1 MQYARLG
8 RTGLKVSR
16 ICLGTMTFGWSSD
29 EETSHTILDT
39 AFEAGITFFDTADVY
54 SRWVEGNPG
63 GISEGIIGRWMKGKN
78 RREIIMAT
86 KARGRMWD
94 GQNGEGLS
102 RHHLIHAVEDSLRRL
117 QTDYIDLYQTHF
129 YDDTTPIDETLY
141 ALDHLV
147 KSGKV
152 LYVGASNY
160 NAWRLMKALWV
171 SDVKD
176 IVRYETLQPN
186 YSLFY
191 RAEYERELADVC
203 RTENIGVI
211 PYSPLAAGFATGK
224 YRRENRTADTTR
236 ADSSLIKSLIAN
248 EKAFDALD
256 VAESIAQAHGVPVA
270 HVALAWQ
277 LSKPAI
283 TAPIIGARTVAQL
296 QEVVGATELTLSADE
311 IAKLDAA
318 TDGF

>member
-39 AFEAGITFFDTADVY
+39 AVEAGITFFDTADVY

-63 GISEGIIGRWMKGKN
+63 GISEGIIGRWMKNKN
-78 RREIIMAT
+78 RREIIIAT
-86 KARGRMWD
+86 KARGRMWN

-117 QTDYIDLYQTHF
+117 QTDYIDLYQTHAF
-129 YDDTTPIDETLY
+129 DDTTPIDETLY

-152 LYVGASNY
+152 IYVGASNY
-160 NAWRLMKALWV
+160 PAWRLMKALWV
-171 SDVKD
+171 SDVKN

-186 YSLFY
+186 YSMFY

-236 ADSSLIKSLIAN
+236 ADSGLIKSLVAN

-256 VAESIAQAHGVPVA
+256 VAESIAQAHNVPVA

-296 QEVVGATELTLSADE
+296 QEVVGATELVLSADE
-311 IAKLDAA
+311 IARLDAA

>member
-16 ICLGTMTFGWSSD
+16 ICLGTMTFGWSAD
-29 EETSHTILDT
+29 EATSHAILDA
-39 AFEAGITFFDTADVY
+39 AFDAGITFFDTADIY

-63 GISEGIIGRWMKGKN
+63 GISEGIIGRWMQGKP
-78 RREIIMAT
+78 RREIIIAT
-86 KARGRMWD
+86 KARGRMWN

-117 QTDYIDLYQTHF
+117 QTDYIDLYQTHWF
-129 YDDTTPIDETLY
+129 DDSTPIDETLY

-160 NAWRLMKALWV
+160 PAWRLMKALWV
-171 SDVKD
+171 SDVKNL
-176 IVRYETLQPN
+176 VRYETLQPH

-236 ADSSLIKSLIAN
+236 ADSGLIKSLTAN
-248 EKAFDALD
+248 DKAFDALEL
-256 VAESIAQAHGVPVA
+256 AESIAQGHGVPVA
-270 HVALAWQ
+270 HVALAW
-277 LSKPAI
+277 LMSKPAI

-311 IAKLDAA
+311 VAQLDAA
-318 TDGF
+318 TNGF

>member
-16 ICLGTMTFGWSSD
+16 ICLGTMTFGWSAD
-29 EETSHTILDT
+29 EATSHDILNA
-39 AFEAGITFFDTADVY
+39 AFEAGVNFFDTADVY

-63 GISEGIIGRWMKGKN
+63 GVSESMIGRWMKTKP

-86 KARGRMWD
+86 KVRGRMWEGD
-94 GQNGEGLS
+94 NGEGLS
-102 RHHLIHAVEDSLRRL
+102 RHHIIHAVEDSLRRL

-129 YDDTTPIDETLY
+129 YDDSTPIEETLY

-160 NAWRLMKALWV
+160 NAWRLMKSLWV
-171 SDVKD
+171 SDLKN

-186 YSLFY
+186 YSMFY
-191 RAEYERELADVC
+191 RSEYERELADVC

-236 ADSSLIKSLIAN
+236 ADSGLIKNLTGN
-248 EKAFDALD
+248 DKAFDALD
-256 VAESIAQAHGVPVA
+256 KAEAIAREHGVPVA
-270 HVALAWQ
+270 HVALAW
-277 LSKPAI
+277 LLAKPAI
-283 TAPIIGARTVAQL
+283 TAPIIGARTVQQL
-296 QEVVGATELTLSADE
+296 EEVVGATALTLSAE
-311 IAKLDAA
+311 EVAALDTA
-318 TDGF
+318 TEGF